1 MNIHRLHTREEA
13 RASAIS
19 EFETLVKEAQGSP
32 LLLLFSGGS
41 ALELLGGF
49 QEDLLQGY
57 DSTIGV
63 LDERYSKDPGTSNF
77 AQLATSRFYQ
87 AAKMQGVH
95 SLDTRA
101 YEGLNFRDIGERFA
115 QALKEWK
122 QKNTSGKVIITQG
135 IGEDGHTAGIMPYP
149 LHKERFAKLFENA
162 DNWVVAY
169 DVRETEEKEAQPAP
183 TSKQSPLFA
192 RTVRGI
198 TAPLFGNFTRTRGS
212 VWQGRP
218 KHTEEA
224 FPMRITVTLPFLRN
238 IVDHS
243 IVYAVGARKERI
255 LPRVLLEHGELWE
268 FSARVI
274 HEMKDVRVFTD
285 IP

>member
-1 MNIHRLHTREEA
+1 MNIHRLQTREEA

-19 EFETLVKEAQGSP
+19 EFEALVKGAQGSP

-49 QEDLLQGY
+49 REDLLQGY
-57 DSTIGV
+57 EPTIGV
-63 LDERYSKDPGTSNF
+63 LDERYSKDPGASNF

-149 LHKERFAKLFENA
+149 LHKERFSKLFENA
-162 DNWVVAY
+162 DKWVVAY
-169 DVRETEEKEAQPAP
+169 DVRETEEQKAQPAP
-183 TSKQSPLFA
+183 ATGQSPLFA

-198 TAPLFGNFTRTRGS
+198 TTL
-212 VWQGRP
+212 WQGRP

>member
-87 AAKMQGVH
+87 EAKMRGVH
-95 SLDTRA
+95 SIDTRA
-101 YEGLNFRDIGERFA
+101 YEGLHFQDIGERFA

-122 QKNTSGKVIITQG
+122 RKNASGKVIITQG

-149 LHKERFAKLFENA
+149 LHRERFGKLFENA
-162 DNWVVAY
+162 DKWVVAY
-169 DVRETEEKEAQPAP
+169 DVRETEEKEVQPAP
-183 TSKQSPLFA
+183 ATRQNPLFA
-192 RTVRGI
+192 RTVRG
-198 TAPLFGNFTRTRGS
+198 TTML
-212 VWQGRP
+212 WQGRP